1 MSTPTQKTPGNRE
14 KIVPSVTTGSQ
25 IVPVT
30 ADEDHY
36 PGGHIGMML
45 WVSAVVLLAGFLLWD
60 LVTALL
66 FR

>member
-14 KIVPSVTTGSQ
+14 KIGPSVTTVPP
-25 IVPVT
+25 IVP
-30 ADEDHY
+30 AAAEDDYY
-36 PGGHIGMML
+36 PGGRIGMML
-45 WVSAVVLLAGFLLWD
+45 WVSAVVLLAGYLLWD